1 MLICR
6 VIAGRVKA
14 SSSCDDR
21 DANPSSSSSSSS
33 SSLDDSSSGGSY
45 DSFSPGEASD
55 FNNNVDELIVFN
67 NKAVLPCFVVVYD
80 TC

>member
-14 SSSCDDR
+14 SSCDGNG
-21 DANPSSSSSSSS
+21 NPP
-33 SSLDDSSSGGSY
+33 LDSSSGGSY
-45 DSFSPGEASD
+45 DSFSPGEASE
-55 FNNNVDELIVFN
+55 FNVDELVVFN
-67 NKAVLPCFVVVYD
+67 NKAVLPCFVVIYD